1 MIFNELLK
9 LVNWIIR
16 CYHLSVK
23 RLLPLLP
30 LFLVMVAHAKEEEL
44 TKARRA
50 IEGGLRIV
58 QKGAENYPNNRD
70 CFSCHHQTLPMLAM
84 HDASEAGIS
93 IDEALMKDQVQ
104 FIRDL
109 FEDRLDSITE
119 GKSLGGRSLT
129 AGYLLWSFELGGMNK
144 DNFSDAFVSYIL
156 KQQKE
161 EGNWDVQ
168 TNRPPSEE
176 SKIHT
181 SYLAIY
187 YMDHFVR
194 GADLEKKV
202 KAAIAKAQPWIV
214 ASKTHSQEDFN
225 GKYKALIA
233 LDAPAQEIEAARQE
247 LLKRQRKDGGWA
259 QLPDMKSDAYATG
272 QTLHALVTGTVPS
285 ERDSA
290 FRMAIDRARSY
301 LIRTQ
306 KEDGSWFVK
315 SRSKPIQKFFDNGDP
330 HGKDQFISIAATS
343 WATAA
348 LAKSGLN
355 KIP

>member
-1 MIFNELLK
+1 MPLY
-9 LVNWIIR
+9 LV
-16 CYHLSVK
+16 LG
-23 RLLPLLP
+23 
-30 LFLVMVAHAKEEEL
+30 AHAKEEDSS
-44 TKARRA
+44 KVRRA

-58 QKGAENYPNNRD
+58 QKGAKNYPNNRD

-84 HDASEAGIS
+84 HDVSEAGIS

-129 AGYLLWSFELGGMNK
+129 AGYLLWSFELGGMKK

-156 KQQKE
+156 HQQKK

-202 KAAIAKAQPWIV
+202 KAAIAKVRPWIEK
-214 ASKTHSQEDFN
+214 SEPHSQEDFN

-233 LDAPAQEIEAARQE
+233 LDASAQEIEAARQE
-247 LLKRQRKDGGWA
+247 LLKRQREDGGWA

-272 QTLHALVTGTVPS
+272 QTLHALVDGTPVS
-285 ERDSA
+285 ERDPA
-290 FRMAIDRARSY
+290 FRMAINRARSY
-301 LIRTQ
+301 LLRTQ

-330 HGKDQFISIAATS
+330 HGKDQFISMAATS

-348 LAKSGLN
+348 LAKSGIT

>member
-1 MIFNELLK
+1 M
-9 LVNWIIR
+9 VNLIIR

-23 RLLPLLP
+23 RLLLLLS
-30 LFLVMVAHAKEEEL
+30 LFLVLGAYAEEDDSS
-44 TKARRA
+44 KVRRA

-58 QKGAENYPNNRD
+58 QKGAENYPKNRD
-70 CFSCHHQTLPMLAM
+70 CFSCHHQTLPMLAK

-93 IDEALMKDQVQ
+93 IDQALMKDQVQ
-104 FIRDL
+104 FTRDL
-109 FEDRLDSITE
+109 FEDRLDLITE

-144 DNFSDAFVSYIL
+144 DIFSDAFVSYIL
-156 KQQKE
+156 TQQKE
-161 EGNWDVQ
+161 EGNWEVQ

-181 SYLAIY
+181 SYFAIY

-194 GADLEKKV
+194 GGDLEKKV
-202 KAAIAKAQPWIV
+202 KAAIAKARPWIID
-214 ASKTHSQEDFN
+214 SKPHSQEDFN

-233 LDAPAQEIEAARQE
+233 LDASAKEIEAARQE

>member
-1 MIFNELLK
+1 
-9 LVNWIIR
+9 
-16 CYHLSVK
+16 
-23 RLLPLLP
+23 
-30 LFLVMVAHAKEEEL
+30 
-44 TKARRA
+44 
-50 IEGGLRIV
+50 
-58 QKGAENYPNNRD
+58 
-70 CFSCHHQTLPMLAM
+70 
-84 HDASEAGIS
+84 
-93 IDEALMKDQVQ
+93 
-104 FIRDL
+104 
-109 FEDRLDSITE
+109 
-119 GKSLGGRSLT
+119 
-129 AGYLLWSFELGGMNK
+129 
-144 DNFSDAFVSYIL
+144 
-156 KQQKE
+156 
-161 EGNWDVQ
+161 
-168 TNRPPSEE
+168 
-176 SKIHT
+176 
-181 SYLAIY
+181 
-187 YMDHFVR
+187 MDHFVR
-194 GADLEKKV
+194 GGDLEKKV
-202 KAAIAKAQPWIV
+202 KAAIAKARPWIID
-214 ASKTHSQEDFN
+214 SKPHSQEDFN

-233 LDAPAQEIEAARQE
+233 LDASAKEIEAARQE

>member
-1 MIFNELLK
+1 MKVFSLLMPLY
-9 LVNWIIR
+9 LV
-16 CYHLSVK
+16 LG
-23 RLLPLLP
+23 
-30 LFLVMVAHAKEEEL
+30 AHAKEEDSS
-44 TKARRA
+44 KVRRA

-58 QKGAENYPNNRD
+58 QKGAKNYPNNRD

-84 HDASEAGIS
+84 HDVSEAGIS

-129 AGYLLWSFELGGMNK
+129 AGYLLWSFELGGMKK

-156 KQQKE
+156 HQQKK

-202 KAAIAKAQPWIV
+202 KAAIAKVRPWIEK
-214 ASKTHSQEDFN
+214 SEPHSQEDFN

-233 LDAPAQEIEAARQE
+233 LDASDQEIEAARQE
-247 LLKRQRKDGGWA
+247 LLKRQREDGGWA

-272 QTLHALVTGTVPS
+272 QTLHALVDGTPVS
-285 ERDSA
+285 ERDPA
-290 FRMAIDRARSY
+290 FRMAINRARSY
-301 LIRTQ
+301 LLRTQ

-330 HGKDQFISIAATS
+330 HGKDQFISMAATS

-348 LAKSGLN
+348 LAKSGIT